1 MFHYES
7 KTYKKSLFF
16 KSSKDYWRFYLSII
30 CIFLCMSKYLFLS
43 EYLSSYLFYLCHLQ
57 ELGTWKPKAHKKE
70 CGQKVFL
77 ESVRT
82 RARFITEDAN
92 LGEFPYMAILGNK
105 NLKWADIFIKQ
116 YYL

>member
-1 MFHYES
+1 MITDCLLYVHF
-7 KTYKKSLFF
+7 TICQNIFF
-16 KSSKDYWRFYLSII
+16 FLDR
-30 CIFLCMSKYLFLS
+30 IFVFIL
-43 EYLSSYLFYLCHLQ
+43 YLFYLCHLQ

>member
-1 MFHYES
+1 MISHF
-7 KTYKKSLFF
+7 TT
-16 KSSKDYWRFYLSII
+16 
-30 CIFLCMSKYLFLS
+30 CQNIFFLS

>member
-1 MFHYES
+1 MYCTFHY
-7 KTYKKSLFF
+7 
-16 KSSKDYWRFYLSII
+16 
-30 CIFLCMSKYLFLS
+30 MSKYHFFGQNICIHTILI
-43 EYLSSYLFYLCHLQ
+43 LCHLQ

-105 NLKWADIFIKQ
+105 KNLKWADIFINTILPMTYILILFK
-116 YYL
+116 LF

>member
-1 MFHYES
+1 MYI
-7 KTYKKSLFF
+7 SLHV
-16 KSSKDYWRFYLSII
+16 KIS
-30 CIFLCMSKYLFLS
+30 FLWS
-43 EYLSSYLFYLCHLQ
+43 EYLYSYQFILCHLQ

>member
-1 MFHYES
+1 MYI
-7 KTYKKSLFF
+7 SLHVKIFF
-16 KSSKDYWRFYLSII
+16 FFVR
-30 CIFLCMSKYLFLS
+30 IFVFILI
-43 EYLSSYLFYLCHLQ
+43 LCHLQ

>member
-1 MFHYES
+1 MYI
-7 KTYKKSLFF
+7 SLHVKISF
-16 KSSKDYWRFYLSII
+16 
-30 CIFLCMSKYLFLS
+30 FLS

>member
-1 MFHYES
+1 MITDCLLYVHF
-7 KTYKKSLFF
+7 TT
-16 KSSKDYWRFYLSII
+16 
-30 CIFLCMSKYLFLS
+30 CQNIFFLS

-105 NLKWADIFIKQ
+105 NLKWADISIKQ
-116 YYL
+116 FYV

>member
-1 MFHYES
+1 MI
-7 KTYKKSLFF
+7 
-16 KSSKDYWRFYLSII
+16 DRLSII
-30 CIFLCMSKYLFLS
+30 CTFHYMSKYHLFFFWS
-43 EYLSSYLFYLCHLQ
+43 EYLYSYQFILCYWQ

-105 NLKWADIFIKQ
+105 KT
-116 YYL
+116 

>member
-1 MFHYES
+1 MISHF
-7 KTYKKSLFF
+7 TTCQNIFF
-16 KSSKDYWRFYLSII
+16 
-30 CIFLCMSKYLFLS
+30 FLS

>member
-1 MFHYES
+1 
-7 KTYKKSLFF
+7 
-16 KSSKDYWRFYLSII
+16 
-30 CIFLCMSKYLFLS
+30 MSKYLFLS

-116 YYL
+116 YCLCYILMLFKLF

>member
-1 MFHYES
+1 MYI
-7 KTYKKSLFF
+7 SLHVFCQN
-16 KSSKDYWRFYLSII
+16 I
-30 CIFLCMSKYLFLS
+30 CLHTILI
-43 EYLSSYLFYLCHLQ
+43 LCHLQ

-105 NLKWADIFIKQ
+105 NLKWADIFIKKKHFT
-116 YYL
+116 YDIF